1 MKATIRAQAAA
12 AMLLLAPVAVTFVAQ
27 PVAAQAQP
35 SITNMSLNSDH
46 GLAPGATLRAQV
58 QATPGGRN
66 ASVVL
71 GNSGVS
77 IPLRE
82 QSAGHYAGSYV
93 VRQGQHVDPT
103 QLMTPRI
110 QYGGY
115 IYSRN
120 FYYPPSF
127 QALAMG
133 NASGSASAPR
143 IAIERFNMRSEG
155 DPSPGRELHFRLT
168 GPAGAKASIDIP
180 GVARDIALR
189 ESKPGVYT
197 GTYVVRQRDDL
208 DAFRRAVATLRKGE
222 QSATARVDL
231 RDWDED
237 NRAPRI
243 SIVTPEDGAKV
254 SAAGRAHV
262 AARLNDAGGV
272 ERARLLINGRD
283 VTREARREGNELH
296 YRADLA
302 PGRYTAEV
310 VARDASDNVSRRSWQ
325 FDVVAAASSEPPRLN
340 VTSHSDRSVV
350 DIGTNTV
357 IQGRT
362 APWQE
367 VRVRVQS
374 TPNVTGPN
382 AGTRT
387 VYDDVVRADGDG
399 RFTVTVDPSRDL
411 PATPWGVRLPP
422 GSRVDVQL
430 SATNGGHTAEER
442 FTLFQRG

>member
-1 MKATIRAQAAA
+1 MQARLRAHAAA
-12 AMLLLAPVAVTFVAQ
+12 ALLLLAPMAATFVAQ

-35 SITNMSLNSDH
+35 SINNMSLNSDH

-58 QATPGGRN
+58 YATPGGRN

-71 GNSGVS
+71 GASGIS

-82 QSAGHYAGSYV
+82 QSAGNYAGSYV
-93 VRQGQHVDPT
+93 IRQGQHVDPT

-133 NASGSASAPR
+133 NASGSAAAPR

-155 DPSPGRELHFRLT
+155 DPAPGRELHFRLT
-168 GPAGAKASIDIP
+168 GPAGATASLDIP
-180 GVARDIALR
+180 GVASNIALR
-189 ESKPGVYT
+189 ESRPGVYT

-208 DAFRRAVATLRKGE
+208 GAFRRAVATLRKDD
-222 QSATARVDL
+222 QRATARVDI

-237 NRAPRI
+237 TQAPRI
-243 SIVTPEDGAKV
+243 SILTPSDGARV
-254 SAAGRAHV
+254 SASGRAHV
-262 AARLNDAGGV
+262 AARIEDAGGLD
-272 ERARLLINGRD
+272 RARLLINGRD
-283 VTREARREGNELH
+283 VTRDARVEGNEIH
-296 YRADLA
+296 YRADLP

-310 VARDASDNVSRRSWQ
+310 VARDGSDNARRRSWQ
-325 FDVVAAASSEPPRLN
+325 FDVVAASAPPRLD
-340 VTSHSDRSVV
+340 VTSHQDRSVL
-350 DIGTNTV
+350 DLASTTV

-374 TPNVTGPN
+374 TPNVTGPM

-387 VYDDVVRADGDG
+387 VYDNVVRADGDG
-399 RFTVTVDPSRDL
+399 RFSVAVDPGRDL
-411 PATPWGVRLPP
+411 PPTPWGVRLPP

-430 SATNGGHTAEER
+430 TATDGGHTAEER
-442 FTLFQRG
+442 FSLFQRG

>member
-12 AMLLLAPVAVTFVAQ
+12 AMLLLAPMAATFVAQ
-27 PVAAQAQP
+27 PVAAQTQP
-35 SITNMSLNSDH
+35 SINNMSLNSDH
-46 GLAPGATLRAQV
+46 GLSPGATLRAQV
-58 QATPGGRN
+58 YATPGGRN
-66 ASVVL
+66 GSVVL
-71 GNSGVS
+71 GSSGVR
-77 IPLRE
+77 ITLRE
-82 QSAGHYAGSYV
+82 QSAGNYVGSHV
-93 VRQGQHVDPT
+93 IRQGQNIDPT

-143 IAIERFNMRSEG
+143 IAIERFGMRSEG
-155 DPSPGRELHFRLT
+155 DPAPGRELHFRLH
-168 GPAGAKASIDIP
+168 GPAGATASLDIP
-180 GVARDIALR
+180 GVASNIALR
-189 ESKPGVYT
+189 ESRPGVYT

-208 DAFRRAVATLRKGE
+208 DAFRRAVATLRKGD
-222 QSATARVDL
+222 QRATARVDL

-243 SIVTPEDGAKV
+243 SIVSPEDGARV
-254 SAAGRAHV
+254 SSTGRAHV

-283 VTREARREGNELH
+283 VTREARIEGNEIH

-325 FDVVAAASSEPPRLN
+325 FDVVAASAPPRLD
-340 VTSHSDRSVV
+340 VTSHQDRTVV
-350 DIGTNTV
+350 AISPNTV

-367 VRVRVQS
+367 VRVRVQA
-374 TPNVTGPN
+374 TPNASG

-387 VYDDVVRADGDG
+387 VYDDVVQADADG
-399 RFTVTVDPSRDL
+399 RFTVAVNPYLQL
-411 PATPWGVRLPP
+411 PALPSGERLPP
-422 GSRVDVQL
+422 GSRLDVQL
-430 SATNGGHTAEER
+430 TATAGSHTAEER
-442 FTLFQRG
+442 ITLFQRNS